1 MSTEL
6 IAIIISLS
14 IISGLATILV
24 SIISETENKT
34 KISNK
39 LLLCGSILTVVGIVI
54 LYLTLKAVNNADI
67 TKAELIDTIVEE
79 YEIIKIDD
87 SNIYTYA
94 EHVVEYT
101 NPDTDILI
109 FENNSENAFKV
120 VKESKK
126 YLLDTFIESYD
137 IKVRYTVYIDKE
149 TKDIMENIIEKQGL
163 IWKK

>member
-1 MSTEL
+1 MSAEL

-24 SIISETENKT
+24 SIIFETENKT

-39 LLLCGSILTVVGIVI
+39 LLLCGSILTVVGVVI
-54 LYLTLKAVNNADI
+54 LYLTLKSVTNADI
-67 TKAELIDTIVEE
+67 TKAELIDTVVEE

-87 SNIYTYA
+87 SNIYTYDG
-94 EHVVEYT
+94 HVVDYT

-120 VKESKK
+120 VKESKE

-137 IKVRYTVYIDKE
+137 IKVRYTVYIDRE

-163 IWKK
+163 IWRK

>member
-24 SIISETENKT
+24 SIIFETENKT

-87 SNIYTYA
+87 SNIYTYD

>member
-24 SIISETENKT
+24 SIIFETENKT

-39 LLLCGSILTVVGIVI
+39 LLLCGSILTVVGVVI
-54 LYLTLKAVNNADI
+54 LYLTLKSVTNADI
-67 TKAELIDTIVEE
+67 TKAELIDTVVEE

-87 SNIYTYA
+87 SNIYTYDG
-94 EHVVEYT
+94 HVVDYT

-137 IKVRYTVYIDKE
+137 IKVRYTVYIDRD